1 MPEIFINPFKCHRQ
15 VVFKV
20 DYGDLERY
28 IQKVTGKLIEIPAI
42 LECGNDTTHE
52 IEIGEHLEWLSD
64 SDRKEAEDFLFG
76 TGKSVPNYSLHWLME
91 TMLLHNLIEKGTYII
106 SVSW

>member
-1 MPEIFINPFKCHRQ
+1 MPTFINHFPCTMK

-20 DYGDLERY
+20 DYSDLEQY
-28 IQKVTGKLIEIPAI
+28 IKKVTGKSFSIPAC
-42 LECGNDTTHE
+42 LECGNDTEHE
-52 IEIGEHLEWLSD
+52 IEIGDHPEWLD
-64 SDRKEAEDFLFG
+64 EKNKKACEDFLFG
-76 TGKSVPNYSLHWLME
+76 SAKNVPNYSLNWLME